1 MATTDNRY
9 QSGLEK
15 IKRIYGKSWDVKFL
29 DDISSDRIGRWT
41 VEFLFGDV
49 YDESKLDARSRQIAI
64 IAALTTLG
72 NANNNNTPLKIHING
87 ALNVGCSRQE
97 IIEIMGEMAAYAGF
111 PAAVNGLS
119 AAREVFKERDE
130 NRKKA
135 K

>member
-1 MATTDNRY
+1 MTIRDNRY
-9 QSGLEK
+9 ESGLKK
-15 IKRIYGKSWDVKFL
+15 IQKIYGESWDVKFL
-29 DDISSDRIGRWT
+29 DDMSPDRIGRWT

-49 YDESKLDARSRQIAI
+49 YDETKLDARSRQIAI

-72 NANNNNTPLKIHING
+72 NASIPLKIHING

-119 AAREVFKERDE
+119 VAREVFKERDE
-130 NRKKA
+130 SGKEN
-135 K
+135 

>member
-1 MATTDNRY
+1 MTTVDNRY
-9 QSGLEK
+9 ESGLEK
-15 IKRIYGKSWDVKFL
+15 IKRIYGESWDVKFL

-72 NANNNNTPLKIHING
+72 NANNNIPLKIHING

-97 IIEIMGEMAAYAGF
+97 IIEIMDEMAAYAGF

-119 AAREVFKERDE
+119 AASEVFKERDQNGKNE
-130 NRKKA
+130 N
-135 K
+135 